1 MNWEIVALV
10 LVAILIVVLVI
21 FRKNPYVK
29 KYWKY
34 ALILLPGVLLIV
46 FRLILIWQESKR
58 TTADANSAKTL
69 NNTINDIK
77 SSIQEANLTSAVEVT
92 IAKTNS
98 ADTIKAL
105 EDVKKIQDK
114 DERIKKLAEMI
125 G

>member
-34 ALILLPGVLLIV
+34 ALILAPGILLIA
-46 FRLILIWQESKR
+46 FRLVLIWQESKR
-58 TTADANSAKTL
+58 KTADTNSAKTL
-69 NNTINDIK
+69 NSTINDIK

-98 ADTIKAL
+98 ADTIKQL
-105 EDVKKIQDK
+105 EDIKNMPDK
-114 DERIKKLAEMI
+114 DQRIQKLSEMI

>member
-10 LVAILIVVLVI
+10 LVAILVVVLVI

-34 ALILLPGVLLIV
+34 ALILLPGVLLIAL
-46 FRLILIWQESKR
+46 RLILIWQESKR
-58 TTADANSAKTL
+58 TTADTNSAKTL
-69 NNTINDIK
+69 NNTINGIK

-98 ADTIKAL
+98 ADTIKQL
-105 EDVKKIQDK
+105 EDIKSIPDQDQRIQ
-114 DERIKKLAEMI
+114 KLAQMI